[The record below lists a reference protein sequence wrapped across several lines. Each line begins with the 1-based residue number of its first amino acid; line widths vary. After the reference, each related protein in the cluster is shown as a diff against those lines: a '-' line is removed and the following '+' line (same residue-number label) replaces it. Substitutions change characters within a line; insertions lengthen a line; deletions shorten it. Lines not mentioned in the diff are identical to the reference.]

1 MNEDD
6 VIDEIVNKAA
16 EDLGAAVNRFNER
29 EDEIAKPI
37 DPLAATD
44 PGLQEYCV
52 DPAGTIELTKDGVT
66 KVNGRT
72 AEEIVDLQI
81 ATERFK
87 VSLTER
93 SFSGRN
99 PELGP
104 MIKCAQCGRRHRDNV
119 KHDPIAYKEGTT
131 QAEHG
136 RPVANAAGWRA
147 KPGKMYWIEQ
157 LKKFVTINR

>member
-1 MNEDD
+1 MSEEIIVDNE
-6 VIDEIVNKAA
+6 ITE
-16 EDLGAAVNRFNER
+16 E
-29 EDEIAKPI
+29 
-37 DPLAATD
+37 
-44 PGLQEYCV
+44 
-52 DPAGTIELTKDGVT
+52 ELTVENET
-66 KVNGRT
+66 ENP
-72 AEEIVDLQI
+72 EIPADTRSLEDRI
-81 ATERFK
+81 AIEAAADRFK
-87 VSLTER
+87 IALTER

-104 MIKCAQCGRRHRDNV
+104 MIKCQLCGLRHRDNV

-147 KPGKMYWIEQ
+147 KPGRMYWIKE

>member
-1 MNEDD
+1 MIKAQDDFIGEGVIKTNEEMD
-6 VIDEIVNKAA
+6 
-16 EDLGAAVNRFNER
+16 AAVKKFNER
-29 EDEIAKPI
+29 PEPEPQEVPAEPTVELVPRQRTLDEVIKLEIARQKF
-37 DPLAATD
+37 
-44 PGLQEYCV
+44 
-52 DPAGTIELTKDGVT
+52 
-66 KVNGRT
+66 
-72 AEEIVDLQI
+72 AEALPQ
-81 ATERFK
+81 
-87 VSLTER
+87 R

-119 KHDPIAYKEGTT
+119 KHEPIKYKEGTI

>member
-1 MNEDD
+1 MSEAIDNTQEED
-6 VIDEIVNKAA
+6 VIDEVVNKAA
-16 EDLGAAVNRFNER
+16 EDLGAAVKHFQER
-29 EDEIAKPI
+29 PEPE
-37 DPLAATD
+37 
-44 PGLQEYCV
+44 LQEYCV
-52 DPAGTIELTKDGVT
+52 EPTGTIELTKDGVT

-119 KHDPIAYKEGTT
+119 KHDPIKYKEGTT

-136 RPVANAAGWRA
+136 RPAANAAGWRA
-147 KPGKMYWIEQ
+147 KPGKMYWIKE